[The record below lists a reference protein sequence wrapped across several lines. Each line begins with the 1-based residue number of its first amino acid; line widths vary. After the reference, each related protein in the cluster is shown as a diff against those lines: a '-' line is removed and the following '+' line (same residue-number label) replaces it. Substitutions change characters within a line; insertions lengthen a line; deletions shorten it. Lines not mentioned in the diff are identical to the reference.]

1 MTTLQ
6 WKMNSRKFP
15 LIQNFYKGAERYW
28 WCISQP
34 FPPSWD
40 HLPWLLAHFHPQKYG
55 VKADCSTQ
63 SIMVLIF
70 PQKGKGFIPHFS
82 NFLQFAT
89 LDSNF
94 LFLSYFSSFLHFS
107 WDLILSIF
115 HFLVLKNMYHF
126 SLFFLFPIL
135 IWLVYSDAK
144 TSIPYF

>member
-1 MTTLQ
+1 MAFWSLEVMVWVKKFSRTLCFGTEFH
-6 WKMNSRKFP
+6 KS
-15 LIQNFYKGAERYW
+15 GH
-28 WCISQP
+28 SV
-34 FPPSWD
+34 
-40 HLPWLLAHFHPQKYG
+40 LAHFHPQKYG

-94 LFLSYFSSFLHFS
+94 LYLSYFSSFLHFS
-107 WDLILSIF
+107 WDLIMSIF

-144 TSIPYF
+144 TSIAYF